1 MSAWGKSDNK
11 SSDGTVALSAPSIT
25 FNAAT
30 GHAAGVYTSAG
41 HPFQLGD
48 PVVYSNGSGTSVV
61 GLTSGS
67 TYYVTNVTANTFM
80 VASTE
85 DRALRNVPEA
95 IVSTDG
101 IGSSHTFTLPLALG
115 RGTLTGTNSTIFTEE
130 LSVGDIVRASST
142 GGNQEMIV
150 IAVTSD
156 TLATVINAN
165 PGTTLTAFA
174 DDEGYRIHEKPT
186 FVSSVA
192 TTDFESTQVFGV
204 RSDEIHGDQ
213 TGGYISAVS
222 LIQGG
227 TRYLETPAVGFSGGG
242 GADAEATATISG
254 GVVTAI
260 TVTNNGSSYETA
272 PTVNL
277 SVPRRTVP
285 ISDVAIATEQFT
297 YATHG
302 LSSAEEIK
310 YYHNGGTA
318 VTGLVNGTSYFVS
331 ALGFTANT
339 FRLAASASAA
349 AGRTALAGVAISGT
363 GGQFTCT
370 ATTLA
375 AGDRIRIT
383 GTLGGTGSI
392 SGYATG
398 NIYTVSAVTGTSPN
412 VTAFTLTDESGGAL
426 TTTAGTPTGL
436 TYTPFTIVLISGTG
450 NDNQYFDLMTATTA
464 TARAALGVNQGVD
477 NAESGAVAHTGWVH
491 RKVLTG
497 AHAGRIQYEVLVA
510 LSKNGITSDAAD
522 DIAFP
527 ED

>member
-1 MSAWGKSDNK
+1 MSAWGKSDSK
-11 SSDGTVALSAPSIT
+11 LRSGTVTLTAPAIT

-30 GHAAGVYTSAG
+30 GHAAGVYTSAN

-48 PVVYSNGSGTSVV
+48 PVAYSNGSGTSVV

-80 VASTE
+80 VAATE
-85 DRALRNVPEA
+85 ANALHNFPTVIA
-95 IVSTDG
+95 STDG
-101 IGSSHTFTLPLALG
+101 VGSSHTFTLPLALG
-115 RGTLTGTNSTIFTEE
+115 RGTLTGTDSFFLEDEMLVN
-130 LSVGDIVRASST
+130 DIVRV
-142 GGNQEMIV
+142 GDQEMIV
-150 IAVTSD
+150 TAIASETS
-156 TLATVINAN
+156 ATVINAN
-165 PGTTLTAFA
+165 PGTTLTAFSGQ
-174 DDEGYRIHEKPT
+174 DYRVSEKPT
-186 FVSSVA
+186 SMASAA

-204 RSDEIHGDQ
+204 RRSEIHGDQ
-213 TGGYISAVS
+213 TGGYVSAVA

-242 GADAEATATISG
+242 GADAEATATISD

-260 TVTNNGSSYETA
+260 TVTDNGSSYETA
-272 PTVNL
+272 PTVSL
-277 SVPRRTVP
+277 QVPRRTVP
-285 ISDVAIATEQFT
+285 TSAVTIAEEKFT

-302 LSSAEEIK
+302 LVSGEEIK

-331 ALGFTANT
+331 ALGFTT
-339 FRLAASASAA
+339 GLFRLAASESAA

-383 GTLGGTGSI
+383 GTLGATGTI

-398 NIYTVSAVTGTSPN
+398 SIYTVSAVTGTSPS
-412 VTAFTLTDESGGAL
+412 VTGFTLTGEDGSAL
-426 TTTAGTPTGL
+426 TTTTGTPTGL

-450 NDNQYFDLMTATTA
+450 NNDQYFDLMTATTA
-464 TARAALGVNQGVD
+464 TARAALGVNQGID
-477 NAESGAVAHTGWVH
+477 EAESGAVAHTGWVK

-510 LSKNGITSDAAD
+510 LSKNGISNDAAD
-522 DIAFP
+522 DIEFP